1 MVLVMVFL
9 LVLAGTVAGATV
21 HLVLRDRARRH
32 RFDDAEG
39 VLIEQHRT
47 AHAARMRATYSSLS
61 VHHGNG
67 VIGDEGNRHR
77 S

>member
-1 MVLVMVFL
+1 MLLVMVFL
-9 LVLAGTVAGATV
+9 FALVAIVVGATAF
-21 HLVLRDRARRH
+21 LVLRERARRH

-39 VLIEQHRT
+39 LLIEQRRT
-47 AHAARMRATYSSLS
+47 AHAARMRATYSSVS

-67 VIGDEGNRHR
+67 VIGDEGNHHR

>member
-1 MVLVMVFL
+1 MGLVTVFL
-9 LVLAGTVAGATV
+9 LALVGTVIGVTAF
-21 HLVLRDRARRH
+21 LVLRERSRRH

-39 VLIEQHRT
+39 LLIEQQRT
-47 AHAARMRATYSSLS
+47 AHAARMRATYSSMS

>member
-1 MVLVMVFL
+1 MGLVVGFL
-9 LVLAGTVAGATV
+9 LALAGAVVGATV
-21 HLVLRDRARRH
+21 FLSLRERARRH

-39 VLIEQHRT
+39 LLIEQQRT

-67 VIGDEGNRHR
+67 VIGDEGNRRR